1 MSDKVFSFRG
11 VDDFTGKEI
20 RTLMLMDEDTF
31 SLKHLNAL
39 FNPNRVK
46 EMIDKKIIVSIDNN
60 RYVVADFP
68 LYRVQ
73 LTLLTLQALLG
84 AWDEE
89 FVEKKK
95 ENDQE

>member
-20 RTLMLMDEDTF
+20 RALMLMEEDSF

-39 FNPNRVK
+39 FNLNRVK
-46 EMIDKKIIVSIDNN
+46 EMIDKKIIVSIDDNQ
-60 RYVVADFP
+60 YIVADFP

-89 FVEKKK
+89 FIEKKK
-95 ENDQE
+95 ENDPE